1 MSAKYIADYFT
12 GTVTPDYN
20 ASMGLNAQGTISE
33 ESSKSQVV
41 HYGVDG
47 SEERISFGTAS
58 IFYVTYR
65 FNQLSESDSGTVFDF
80 YNDPTKANGKQ
91 RSFEWSHVGDS
102 HIYCVRF
109 DCDLKRSGNSVS
121 RYGYP
126 DIRLKI
132 LGVAHA

>member
-20 ASMGLNAQGTISE
+20 YTLVLKAQGTISE
-33 ESSKSQVV
+33 ESSKSQAI
-41 HYGVDG
+41 HLGVDG
-47 SEERISFGTAS
+47 SEERITYGTAPT
-58 IFYVTYR
+58 FYVTYR
-65 FNQLSESDSGTVFDF
+65 YNQLTESDSGLVFDL
-80 YNDPTKANGKQ
+80 YNNPSYANACG

-109 DCDLKRSGNSVS
+109 DCKLTRTGNSVS

>member
-1 MSAKYIADYFT
+1 LSAKYIADYFT

-20 ASMGLNAQGTISE
+20 ASMSLAAQGTISE
-33 ESSKSQVV
+33 ESSKSQII

-80 YNDPTKANGKQ
+80 YNDSAKANGTQ
-91 RSFEWSHVGDS
+91 RSFEWSHTGDS

-109 DCDLKRSGNSVS
+109 DCKLTRTGNSVS